1 MFLLSTTHSGTD
13 ACARLH
19 FASSRSFV
27 SCAYGFL
34 SCRFLLF
41 TSLNNPSHC
50 SRPFIRPLCLIS
62 PLLPPLQLHTVG
74 LTASPFLLHPL
85 NPLHSFFSS
94 FLFICVYTLH
104 STTPLPP
111 FLLLPLSSTP
121 LADSFAVYSVKTSLE
136 APMDAQ
142 NYDDGCACFVGLLWV
157 VTWLRY
163 TFPVVC
169 VVICGIGWCTNAR
182 QVESQQVLAAVL
194 KFSLCSSNEGLRVGR
209 TTAAPAGGLWKLIF
223 Q

>member
-1 MFLLSTTHSGTD
+1 MFLLSTTQSGTD

-19 FASSRSFV
+19 FASSLSFV
-27 SCAYGFL
+27 SCSYGFL

-62 PLLPPLQLHTVG
+62 PLLPPLQLHPVG

-104 STTPLPP
+104 SPTPLPH
-111 FLLLPLSSTP
+111 FLLLPLCS
-121 LADSFAVYSVKTSLE
+121 LADSFAGYSVKTSLE
-136 APMDAQ
+136 APIDAQ
-142 NYDDGCACFVGLLWV
+142 NDMIWLWWWLCLFCGFIVSCDLVKVHIPSSLYSDLWHWLMHQFQAGREPTGPGCS
-157 VTWLRY
+157 
-163 TFPVVC
+163 P
-169 VVICGIGWCTNAR
+169 
-182 QVESQQVLAAVL
+182 QV
-194 KFSLCSSNEGLRVGR
+194 
-209 TTAAPAGGLWKLIF
+209 
-223 Q
+223 